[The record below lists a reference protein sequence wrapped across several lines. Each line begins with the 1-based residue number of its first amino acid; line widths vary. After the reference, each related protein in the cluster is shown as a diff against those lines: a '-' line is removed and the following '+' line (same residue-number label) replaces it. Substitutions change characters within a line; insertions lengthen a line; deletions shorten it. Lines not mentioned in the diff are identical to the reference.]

1 MQEDNVFVQS
11 ENEQSIAPIE
21 YDRGCNGHFRS
32 IQVGGNG
39 HYQGDRCGCDG
50 QPSVSINN
58 YIPILLIVALISII
72 KIYRNKYYGKY

>member
-11 ENEQSIAPIE
+11 ENEQSIASIE

-50 QPSVSINN
+50 
-58 YIPILLIVALISII
+58 
-72 KIYRNKYYGKY
+72 